1 MDFGSREDVARILA
15 QAWSDKVPIAR
26 LPEDLRPSTDE
37 EAQAIQEAMIR
48 IIGGEVGGWKVGA
61 KRPIRGAM
69 FASTITASPATL
81 PARDQHLRAIEGEV
95 AFIFPEGLP
104 PRATDYTREEVAAA
118 ALACAAI
125 EIVDSRYRDF
135 PDVTEHEKLADLL
148 SNGGFVQGTVLRD
161 WQHLDF
167 SRIAVELVVDGTT
180 VLQRRGGHAT
190 GDPLGAC
197 VMFANAMRL
206 GAGVAAGDVVTAGTY
221 TGMPRLAPGST
232 AIARFAGLGEA
243 QLTFTA

>member
-1 MDFGSREDVARILA
+1 MDFSSREDVARTLA
-15 QAWSDKVPIAR
+15 QAWIDKAPIAR

-37 EAQAIQEAMIR
+37 EAQAIQEAMIGM
-48 IIGGEVGGWKVGA
+48 IGKDVGGWKIGA

-69 FASTITASPATL
+69 FASTITTSPAAM
-81 PARDQHLRAIEGEV
+81 PASEQHLRAIEGEV

-104 PRATDYTREEVAAA
+104 PRTTDYTREEVAAA

-135 PDVTEHEKLADLL
+135 PDVSDLEKLADLL
-148 SNGGFVQGTVLRD
+148 SNGGFVQGPGIRD

-167 SRIAVELVVDGTT
+167 SRIAVELVVDGAT
-180 VLQRRGGHAT
+180 VLQRQGGHAT
-190 GDPLGAC
+190 GDPLHAC
-197 VMFANAMRL
+197 VMFVNAMRK
-206 GAGVAAGDVVTAGTY
+206 GTGVAAGSVVTAGTY

-232 AIARFAGLGEA
+232 AIVRFAGLGEA
-243 QLTFTA
+243 QLTFTI